1 MRAVLVICEGNHDVA
16 FVTRSLG
23 ALVNGADFFKG
34 PINKL
39 PTPFSTKHDPKKP
52 TQPIYNGIIA
62 ERYGLEDGP
71 DGSKKQKDINARNLR
86 EAARAPVPTF
96 EAVMTIPADETLYVM
111 LRCNGKDAAF
121 TVISLVENMR
131 SLMAVGAEV
140 DSVALAVLLDADDQG
155 VGGCE
160 ATFSSDYAACF
171 ESGSVVVPRH
181 EQWVRGKHGPVGLF
195 VFHDPS
201 SATRAGTLEDVLA
214 PLVHEQWPE
223 KWAGAGAYL
232 LKHAEPTDRI
242 HRGPTD
248 HKKAQIGVTGQ
259 FLFPGGSM
267 TEVIGNRERGL
278 SRERFTGPVSR
289 ALVEFLRAVPW

>member
-62 ERYGLEDGP
+62 ERYGFEDGP

-121 TVISLVENMR
+121 TVVSLVENMR

-140 DSVALAVLLDADDQG
+140 DAVALAVIQDADQG
-155 VGGCE
+155 LDGCE
-160 ATFSSDYAACF
+160 AKFSKDYAVCF
-171 ESGSVVVPRH
+171 ESGPAGAPRH
-181 EQWVRGKHGPVGLF
+181 QHWVRGKHGPVGLF

-223 KWAGAGAYL
+223 KWAGADAYL
-232 LKHAEPTDRI
+232 RSHVEPADQI
-242 HRGPTD
+242 HREPAD

-259 FLFPGGSM
+259 FMFPGGPM

-278 SRERFTGPVSR
+278 SKERFTGPASR
-289 ALVEFLRAVPW
+289 ALVDFLLAVPW